1 MILTERQ
8 WRNLK
13 RVRWDD
19 KQSRRVRQHIG
30 DDKLV
35 VGFDRKEKH
44 WVIARLC
51 EVTVM
56 VQFGVKTIPTRETA
70 PVIWKHWLDDDGTPL
85 HITDP
90 RLVSYI
96 QRCDLW
102 RQGADKY
109 IKQFEHTEWLE
120 DRREASEE
128 DDLGYIAK
136 HLIYPRVKEASDK
149 MAGFVNR
156 SPLERKFFEP
166 QKFRASWET
175 THDRVAA

>member
-35 VGFDRKEKH
+35 LGFDRKEKH

-51 EVTVM
+51 DVTVM
-56 VQFGVKTIPTRETA
+56 IQFGVKTIPTCETA

-85 HITDP
+85 RVTDP
-90 RLVSYI
+90 RLISYI

-102 RQGADKY
+102 RQDSEKY
-109 IKQFEHTEWLE
+109 HKQFDHAEC
-120 DRREASEE
+120 
-128 DDLGYIAK
+128 
-136 HLIYPRVKEASDK
+136 DK
-149 MAGFVNR
+149 MVGYVNR

-175 THDRVAA
+175 THDRAAA

>member
-35 VGFDRKEKH
+35 LGFDRKEKH

-56 VQFGVKTIPTRETA
+56 IQFGVKTIPT
-70 PVIWKHWLDDDGTPL
+70 
-85 HITDP
+85 
-90 RLVSYI
+90 
-96 QRCDLW
+96 C
-102 RQGADKY
+102 
-109 IKQFEHTEWLE
+109 
-120 DRREASEE
+120 
-128 DDLGYIAK
+128 
-136 HLIYPRVKEASDK
+136 
-149 MAGFVNR
+149 
-156 SPLERKFFEP
+156 
-166 QKFRASWET
+166 ET
-175 THDRVAA
+175 TLSG